1 MRTVLFSAL
10 AWRVLAAIAI
20 ALHITFIV
28 FIPISDTILNA
39 WHLSFVLC
47 LGFGAFGLLKDATL
61 LTKLRDTVLAL
72 TGLCAGVYF
81 ILNEDKVF
89 ERFELTLMDQL
100 VAFGAVLL
108 VLELT
113 RRVVGWVIP
122 AIAVFLMT
130 YVMYLGKYADGV
142 FFFGGISEYRMAYRL
157 FWQDGAL
164 LGSTTT
170 ISATIIFMF
179 VFMSCLMR
187 AAGATQ
193 FIINGTVRLLR
204 KIPGGSAHVAVLS
217 SALMGTVSG
226 SAVANV
232 AGTGALTI
240 PMMKRAGLKPEMAGG
255 VEAAAST
262 GSQLVPPIM
271 GAGIF
276 IMSDWVGVP
285 YTELVLLGIIPAILY
300 FMSIS
305 FTVHL
310 QLLKS
315 GSLTICE
322 DDEVPEVK
330 FRDGIAFIV
339 PIAVLIVLLSIG
351 YSPVYS
357 AAIAA
362 AGVVVCSFLGPQP
375 LTVSKWI
382 PIVEDT
388 MKTVLPTAIVL
399 ICSGL
404 IVVSVETSGLVVA
417 LAQSLAAFG
426 DENALIIL
434 GLIALISMFLGMG
447 LPVTASYIVVAA
459 FGAQALVSLGVEP
472 VAAHMAIFWLS
483 QDSLLTPPV
492 CLAAFAAAGIAGGNP
507 VKTGVNAMMLGKGL
521 YIMPVLFVFH
531 GLLFTNN
538 VSDVVHATGTGVFAL
553 ALLAVASTG
562 QAFAKLNAYE
572 RIITASASILIL
584 FPSWSLQV
592 AGATIGGAILLYSFV
607 KRNKKCSED
616 AMSVAGDK
624 K

>member
-47 LGFGAFGLLKDATL
+47 LGFGAFSLLKDATL
-61 LTKLRDTVLAL
+61 LKRLRDTVLAL

-81 ILNEDKVF
+81 ILNEDQVF

-122 AIAVFLMT
+122 AIAVFLMA

-193 FIINGTVRLLR
+193 FIINGTASLLR

-240 PMMKRAGLKPEMAGG
+240 PMMKRAGLKPEIAGG

-315 GSLTICE
+315 GKLNICE
-322 DDEVPEVK
+322 DDEVPEVRL
-330 FRDGIAFIV
+330 RDGVAFIV
-339 PIAVLIVLLSIG
+339 PIAVLIILLSIG

-426 DENALIIL
+426 NENALIIL

-572 RIITASASILIL
+572 RLITASASILIL

-592 AGATIGGAILLYSFV
+592 AGAAIGGAILLYSFV
-607 KRNKKCSED
+607 KRNEKCSED